1 MGDMLDPNSTN
12 THIYIH
18 IHTYTCTHIHI
29 HTYKCTHTYMHPYK
43 HTLTRWEKG
52 EAIQRGDYPPAQG
65 NQHTMQATKEMWK
78 PKRTAEV

>member
-1 MGDMLDPNSTN
+1 MYT
-12 THIYIH
+12 
-18 IHTYTCTHIHI
+18 HTYVHIPTYTHIHM
-29 HTYKCTHTYMHPYK
+29 HTYK